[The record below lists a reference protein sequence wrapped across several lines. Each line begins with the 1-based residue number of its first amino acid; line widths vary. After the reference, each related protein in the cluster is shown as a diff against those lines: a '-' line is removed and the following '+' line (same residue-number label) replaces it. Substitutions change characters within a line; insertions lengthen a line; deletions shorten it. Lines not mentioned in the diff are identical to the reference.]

1 MTEVTAEMIERGRG
15 ADPKVA
21 AERRRLAIKIREAR
35 EKLTSTETGHR
46 AFDVQ
51 LLQLFAEGRK
61 SSGLV
66 MLAFTLAIATTT
78 TAWIPARSQRDLA
91 DPDLHRPCSILS
103 LGGEVSPQPL
113 GRYEH
118 RPLAA

>member
-21 AERRRLAIKIREAR
+21 AERRRLAVKVREAR

-46 AFDVQ
+46 AFDLQ

-66 MLAFTLAIATTT
+66 MSAFILAVAAITT
-78 TAWIPARSQRDLA
+78 ISGSR
-91 DPDLHRPCSILS
+91 
-103 LGGEVSPQPL
+103 
-113 GRYEH
+113 
-118 RPLAA
+118 